1 MFLPAGGEEMKR
13 KGTDSAT
20 SGEWRI
26 SPRGIYCDRRKRH
39 LLVEFL
45 KPQGEERA
53 LAVGSSANAV
63 ADCLRKKGC
72 SVTQWVPGEMR
83 SSRALPA
90 RRGGAVDSGPDRF
103 DGLPFSDNEFDIVA
117 VMDCL
122 PLFKHPEGMI
132 RDAVRVS
139 REKVFVGIS
148 NGLSLHVTPPDPLDG
163 PCPKGGTRRRVFGPG
178 GILRAIGKAL
188 PGAKVRWG
196 SVLYFP
202 YRWYTACSDMEERIP
217 VNGNPFGFCLG
228 FAFPVL
234 YAFHALQEPL
244 RDRVL
249 ADLKPE
255 RGIWKE
261 VRRDDGAG
269 RDRGGFVIR
278 P

>member
-1 MFLPAGGEEMKR
+1 MTR
-13 KGTDSAT
+13 KGA
-20 SGEWRI
+20 GPVRAEEWRI

-45 KPQGEERA
+45 KPRGEERV
-53 LAVGSSANAV
+53 LAVGSSVNAV

-72 SVTQWVPGEMR
+72 SVTQWVPGEIR
-83 SSRALPA
+83 SSQPLPG
-90 RRGGAVDSGPDRF
+90 RRGREDASGPDHF
-103 DGLPFSDNEFDIVA
+103 GELPFSDNEFDIVA
-117 VMDCL
+117 VTDCL
-122 PLFKHPEGMI
+122 PLFEHPEWMI
-132 RDAVRVS
+132 REAVRVC
-139 REKVFVGIS
+139 REQVFVGIS
-148 NGLSLHVTPPDPLDG
+148 NRLSLHVTPPDPSEG
-163 PCPKGGTRRRVFGPG
+163 PCPQGGTRRRVFGPG

-188 PGAKVRWG
+188 PGAKIRWG

-202 YRWYTACSDMEERIP
+202 YRWYTACSDMEERMP

-228 FAFPVL
+228 FAFPVF
-234 YAFHALQEPL
+234 YAFRSLQEPL

-269 RDRGGFVIR
+269 RDRGGFVIS